1 MLAPVRITVPVLVVG
16 LLMVKA
22 PLAPLNMPDKVSVK
36 ALGALM
42 VAAPLMVIGLLNV
55 RVDTLD
61 SNIALAPM
69 VIGAEAVPI
78 ADAWLTFNVPLFRAM
93 LVLTV
98 LAKLKS
104 NTPFVPA
111 KVRVDTLM
119 ALVCVRVAVLVMLRP
134 LPLKPSALPTVPMA
148 RLDVVARVKLPVP
161 ISAANSEIAFE
172 ALLMV

>member
-1 MLAPVRITVPVLVVG
+1 
-16 LLMVKA
+16 
-22 PLAPLNMPDKVSVK
+22 
-36 ALGALM
+36 M

-78 ADAWLTFNVPLFRAM
+78 ADVWLTFNVPLFRAM
-93 LVLTV
+93 LLLTV

-111 KVRVDTLM
+111 KVRLDTLM
-119 ALVCVRVAVLVMLRP
+119 ALVWVRVAVCVIVKP
-134 LPLKPSALPTVPMA
+134 LPVNPSTLDKVPMA
-148 RLDVVARVKLPVP
+148 KLVAV
-161 ISAANSEIAFE
+161 
-172 ALLMV
+172 

>member
-1 MLAPVRITVPVLVVG
+1 MVKLPVL
-16 LLMVKA
+16 LI
-22 PLAPLNMPDKVSVK
+22 MPDKVSVY

-42 VAAPLMVIGLLNV
+42 VAAPLMVMGLLNV
-55 RVDTLD
+55 NVETFDNKVVD
-61 SNIALAPM
+61 AAM
-69 VIGAEAVPI
+69 VMGAEAAPI
-78 ADAWLTFNVPLFRAM
+78 ADAWLTFNVPLFKAM

-98 LAKLKS
+98 LAKLRS

-119 ALVCVRVAVLVMLRP
+119 ALVCESVAVLVMLRP
-134 LPLKPSALPTVPMA
+134 LPLKPSTLPTVPIT
-148 RLDVVARVKLPVP
+148 RLDVVARIKLPVP